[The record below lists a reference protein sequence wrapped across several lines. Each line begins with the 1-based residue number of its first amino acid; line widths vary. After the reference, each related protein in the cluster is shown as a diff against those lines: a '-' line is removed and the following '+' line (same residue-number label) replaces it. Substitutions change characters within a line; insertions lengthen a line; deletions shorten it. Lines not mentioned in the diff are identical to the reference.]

1 MEKRDRALQIKI
13 NKAVL
18 KLQKLDD
25 EAILLVKQMSNG
37 TPFVFNGVPNFH
49 DLMKKF
55 TSIKHR
61 MIKLRSKIKDM
72 EAIHV

>member
-18 KLQKLDD
+18 KFQKLDD

-37 TPFVFNGVPNFH
+37 SPFDEVYNLH

-61 MIKLRSKIKDM
+61 MFKLKSKIIDM
-72 EAIHV
+72 ELCHG